1 MLRMISQIEH
11 KCLALMGGKMFE
23 MGTFVLFGGAAVDFF
38 GGFAA
43 DARAVWYE
51 LVSGRV
57 GAGRAS
63 SYVAGMLRRG
73 SCPSA
78 DLLAKMAHICGYR
91 LDLVPYDGSE
101 SIHID
106 GGGAD

>member
-1 MLRMISQIEH
+1 MTTLEAVRLMLVRSGMSSYRV
-11 KCLALMGGKMFE
+11 ALG
-23 MGTFVLFGGAAVDFF
+23 L
-38 GGFAA
+38 
-43 DARAVWYE
+43 
-51 LVSGRV
+51 
-57 GAGRAS
+57 GRAS

-106 GGGAD
+106 GGGAG